1 MIRINLLGRSRPK
14 ATRPTVPLEAT
25 LQYVLLIIALAVS
38 CGALYGH
45 YLLLDRE
52 NTKVVAH
59 IQKQNGEKAR
69 LEQLKQQVDNFEK
82 QKAVLQQRINVI
94 EELQRNRTGGQE
106 LLEAIA
112 NTVSRTDTLWLTSV
126 DRKGN
131 DLTINGAAGSLNAV
145 ANYITQLKRSGYF
158 QTVEIKESHQDSA
171 NKTVQIFNFTL
182 TTQFGLPGSTG
193 AASPQSSG
201 QAAPAGS
208 GATGGSGSP
217 APNGAP
223 RPAQK
228 GTV

>member
-1 MIRINLLGRSRPK
+1 MIRINLLGRARPK
-14 ATRPTVPLEAT
+14 ATRTAVPIEAT
-25 LQYVLLIIALAVS
+25 LQYVLGLIALLVS
-38 CGALYGH
+38 VGALYGH
-45 YLLLDRE
+45 YMLLDRE

-94 EELQRNRTGGQE
+94 EDLQRNRTGGQE

-131 DLTINGAAGSLNAV
+131 DLTINGSAGSLNAV

-158 QTVEIKESHQDSA
+158 QTVEIKESHQDSG
-171 NKTVQIFNFTL
+171 NKTVQIFNFVL
-182 TTQFGLPGSTG
+182 TTQFGLPQGGAPATQTG
-193 AASPQSSG
+193 GKTVPAGATAPAPG
-201 QAAPAGS
+201 AAPA
-208 GATGGSGSP
+208 P
-217 APNGAP
+217 AG
-223 RPAQK
+223 
-228 GTV
+228 